1 MKLKKYIRYPKAT
14 YGVYQNRYNLFA
26 RQLVLAIFVCTFL
39 IIVKTYVFIR
49 NFVYTG
55 LLVSALASRKT
66 IELGSTLQMVHTKI
80 EKISVV

>member
-1 MKLKKYIRYPKAT
+1 MKLKKYIRYPIAT
-14 YGVYQNRYNLFA
+14 YGVYQNRYIFFA

-55 LLVSALASRKT
+55 LLVSARATRKT
-66 IELGSTLQMVHTKI
+66 IELGST
-80 EKISVV
+80 